1 MKDENKHAA
10 WAIIGEGV
18 DEFFMPKDAFVC
30 VLCAGK
36 VRYAQ
41 SVSNRSDPRPE
52 PEPEP
57 TVCQRWCQHAPCG
70 LAEHRFGRHE
80 PKLVQGAKSHARP

>member
-1 MKDENKHAA
+1 MCRQVGKSAMRLLSEMKPENGLAA
-10 WAIIGEGV
+10 WKIIGKGV

-30 VLCAGK
+30 NLCAGK

-52 PEPEP
+52 PE
-57 TVCQRWCQHAPCG
+57 
-70 LAEHRFGRHE
+70 
-80 PKLVQGAKSHARP
+80 

>member
-1 MKDENKHAA
+1 MRLLSEMKPENGLAA
-10 WAIIGEGV
+10 WKIIGKGV

-30 VLCAGK
+30 NLCAGK

-52 PEPEP
+52 PGCSPHS
-57 TVCQRWCQHAPCG
+57 RAHN
-70 LAEHRFGRHE
+70 RRD
-80 PKLVQGAKSHARP
+80 R